1 MPGLKRLGLLILVLF
16 GPGLLIY
23 FFAKN
28 LSNKF
33 IELPY
38 IGDYTVVVNN
48 DGTSDTLQYQI
59 PFFEF
64 KNEFGQV
71 VNSRTTNQQFLVFST
86 IQNSCPDTCGVYI
99 YHFNELFYDKVQKNK
114 DNYNNV
120 KLYSILTDENGNAIE
135 RPSKK
140 LLEALSTLNRDTSV
154 WQILIGDPKQIFDF
168 NYNGSNFSELPAT
181 ASNFEIG
188 KSAFVNS
195 LLLVDR
201 DKHIRGFTGAKR
213 DSDIRNFFDLLKILK
228 KVQFD
233 ENHNQKNK

>member
-28 LSNKF
+28 LTNKF
-33 IELPY
+33 IKLPY
-38 IGDYTVVVNN
+38 IGAPTITANT
-48 DGTSDTLQYQI
+48 DGTSDTIPYQI

-64 KNEFGQV
+64 KNEFGQTI
-71 VNSRTTNQQFLVFST
+71 NSRTTQNQFLVFST
-86 IQNSCPDTCGVYI
+86 IQNACPDTCGI
-99 YHFNELFYDKVQKNK
+99 YLFHFNELFYDKIQKNK

-120 KLYSILTDENGNAIE
+120 KLYSILTDVNGNAIE
-135 RPSKK
+135 HPSKR
-140 LLEALSTLNRDTSV
+140 LLETLANLNRDTSV

-188 KSAFVNS
+188 EKAFVNA

-201 DKHIRGFTGAKR
+201 TKHIRGFTGAKR

-233 ENHNQKNK
+233 ENNKH